1 MGRARRSPGLQ
12 QAVSSDP
19 VQLLLGVSGCVGL
32 SARPEDRPRAAG
44 ASAVRQLCGRQVR
57 DPEPA
62 RLHRSL
68 GGRCAGPLPGA
79 WDFAGHLGAPG
90 SLLGHGLSVQAS
102 LLVMTLE

>member
-44 ASAVRQLCGRQVR
+44 ASTVRQLCGWRVR

-68 GGRCAGPLPGA
+68 SAAALPGCS
-79 WDFAGHLGAPG
+79 LAPG
-90 SLLGHGLSVQAS
+90 VFPATSALPGPSWDTVCLSR
-102 LLVMTLE
+102 LPFL